1 MPFSPPGPHYKK
13 EKKSESLLWPL
24 SGPGGRSKRVP
35 RSSKPEQPRPEG
47 AVHGAHD
54 PREHAADALVLVL
67 EAVVLRL
74 EVPRLLEEGLGP
86 RARGE
91 VRALEAERQVLLERL
106 LEVLAVLVALAR
118 GLRRAVLR
126 RDLRLLERPQG
137 VVLLR
142 LVLGHRVRAERV
154 VAEDG
159 LAVLPYHR
167 GGSGAERL
175 GVLVHRPPLVRVVSV
190 LARGRC
196 VLVAPGVCDGA
207 LQRVAQARLVRV
219 RDLELVAG
227 GRSGGLGLGLGLLSV
242 GVGLR

>member
-1 MPFSPPGPHYKK
+1 MPFSPPGPIIKK
-13 EKKSESLLWPL
+13 KKKSESLLWPL

-91 VRALEAERQVLLERL
+91 VRALEAERQVLLKRL
-106 LEVLAVLVALAR
+106 L
-118 GLRRAVLR
+118 
-126 RDLRLLERPQG
+126 G

-154 VAEDG
+154 AVEDG
-159 LAVLPYHR
+159 LAALPDHL

-175 GVLVHRPPLVRVVSV
+175 GVLVHRPPLVRVVAV

-196 VLVAPGVCDGA
+196 VLVAPGVRDGA